1 MARTGIVYA
10 RPSTFGSEEGEL
22 YPRRRRTIRNEERGD
37 HLTNVIPRQGDWW
50 KRALCVEF
58 VDDPTMDWS
67 RGQNARS
74 MHVAERLVCA
84 HCPVAVECLD
94 EAMQLERGYTNRGE
108 VRYGLRGG
116 LTGSERRHLVTS
128 DITINDSLP
137 SYLRRY
143 LFQVA
148 SSWIELRRER
158 WLGEGAA

>member
-10 RPSTFGSEEGEL
+10 RPSTSGSEEGDL
-22 YPRRRRTIRNEERGD
+22 YPRRRRALGNEEQGD

-67 RGQNARS
+67 REQNGRS
-74 MHVAERLVCA
+74 MHVGERLVCA

-94 EAMQLERGYTNRGE
+94 EAMQLECVYKSEG
-108 VRYGLRGG
+108 RYGLRGG
-116 LTGSERRHLVTS
+116 LTGTERQHLVTS
-128 DITINDSLP
+128 DITINESLP

-158 WLGEGAA
+158 WLEGVA